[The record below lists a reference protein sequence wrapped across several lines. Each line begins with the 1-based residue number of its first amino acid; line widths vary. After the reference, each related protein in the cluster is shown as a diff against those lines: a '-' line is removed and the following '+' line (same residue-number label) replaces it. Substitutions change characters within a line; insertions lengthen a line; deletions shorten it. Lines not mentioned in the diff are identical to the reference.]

1 MVEVGQVCILLDE
14 RKVLDETRASIW
26 SRIEFHVDKI
36 LGIEILLTLFD

>member
-26 SRIEFHVDKI
+26 S
-36 LGIEILLTLFD
+36 GIEILLTFFD